1 MITNPLTNHHR
12 VDEAV
17 DGAVDEAVD
26 EADEVEPS
34 GEVSIA
40 KIIYVELS
48 TLC

>member
-1 MITNPLTNHHR
+1 MITNRLTNHHR

-40 KIIYVELS
+40 KIISIGLS